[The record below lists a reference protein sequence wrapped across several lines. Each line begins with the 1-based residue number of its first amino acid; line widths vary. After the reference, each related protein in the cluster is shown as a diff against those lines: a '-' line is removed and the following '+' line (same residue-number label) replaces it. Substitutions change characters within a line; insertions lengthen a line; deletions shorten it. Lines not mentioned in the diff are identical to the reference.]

1 NFRKNAQR
9 PLRSRV
15 RARSGLSP
23 NLQGRGPPS
32 TEYRYFCPGED
43 YGRVD
48 RCKPQTGRAVP
59 GRQKDGCRILCGTGH
74 ESLEGPGKSADR
86 ESVGHKK
93 ARVLTPLTAVTS
105 DFPPT
110 RLTCAGRKP
119 VKIYKIVRWVMLAA
133 GVLVIFLMLRKQ
145 AAVAVS
151 VDNTTRSLNAQSFE
165 NKMRELEEAH
175 STGRSEAEAH
185 LTAGEVAAA
194 MTQSDAVADP
204 AVQNTSAPASPDVPK
219 VEDYQVNFVDDIV
232 RGQFATEVEGKQV
245 YVTLAGHLGSKDGYV
260 TFDPTEFK
268 IGDLSIPVSMVNDK
282 LQQKLREQHDRL
294 KLPDFGGDLRV

>member
-1 NFRKNAQR
+1 
-9 PLRSRV
+9 
-15 RARSGLSP
+15 
-23 NLQGRGPPS
+23 
-32 TEYRYFCPGED
+32 
-43 YGRVD
+43 
-48 RCKPQTGRAVP
+48 
-59 GRQKDGCRILCGTGH
+59 
-74 ESLEGPGKSADR
+74 
-86 ESVGHKK
+86 
-93 ARVLTPLTAVTS
+93 
-105 DFPPT
+105 
-110 RLTCAGRKP
+110 
-119 VKIYKIVRWVMLAA
+119 MLAA
-133 GVLVIFLMLRKQ
+133 GVLVIFLMLKKP
-145 AAVAVS
+145 APVAMS

-294 KLPDFGGDLRV
+294 KLPDFVGDLRVQNGELVIREK